1 MKRVH
6 IKAVISD
13 IELQVILDV
22 EGKVVQIEGVVEYG
36 EVDDFEIIDILGEVK

>member
-6 IKAVISD
+6 IKADISD

-22 EGKVVQIEGVVEYG
+22 EGNVVQIEGVVEYG
-36 EVDDFEIIDILGEVK
+36 EVDDFEIIDVLGEVK

>member
-6 IKAVISD
+6 IKADISD

-22 EGKVVQIEGVVEYG
+22 DGNVVQIEGVVEYG
-36 EVDDFEIIDILGEVK
+36 EVEDFEIIDVIEELN